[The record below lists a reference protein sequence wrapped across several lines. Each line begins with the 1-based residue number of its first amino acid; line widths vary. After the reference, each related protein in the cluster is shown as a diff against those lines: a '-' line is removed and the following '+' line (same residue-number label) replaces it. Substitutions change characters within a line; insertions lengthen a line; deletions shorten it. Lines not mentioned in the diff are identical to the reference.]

1 MRVMPLAYHE
11 ISFADTSSTEG
22 KNFLELR
29 HLAYQFNAT
38 GWKPCRPEQPGWLFS
53 DTLIGFKE

>member
-1 MRVMPLAYHE
+1 MPLAYHE

-22 KNFLELR
+22 KNFLEFR
-29 HLAYQFNAT
+29 HLAYHFNAT